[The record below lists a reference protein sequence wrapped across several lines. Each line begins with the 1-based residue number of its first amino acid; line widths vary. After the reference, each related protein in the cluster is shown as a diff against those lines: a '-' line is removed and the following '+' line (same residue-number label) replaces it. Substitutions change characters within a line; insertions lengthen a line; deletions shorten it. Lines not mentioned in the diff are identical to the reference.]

1 MGTQRGRLTVYSE
14 IVAEALTKENCKYWF
29 ECVKNYLVA
38 GDVWDVVDGSFSKPP
53 NEDDED
59 HKEGFMTWRKKNAAA
74 MHAILVS
81 CGTQAFSHISKVS
94 EAKVTWNILNLAY
107 NYNSPLDQSELELE
121 SVSEAPLPDG
131 CIASPVDPSSFKSST
146 SKNINDVKFES

>member
-1 MGTQRGRLTVYSE
+1 MGTQRGRLTLE
-14 IVAEALTKENCKYWF
+14 
-29 ECVKNYLVA
+29 
-38 GDVWDVVDGSFSKPP
+38 DVWDVVDGSFSKPP

-107 NYNSPLDQSELELE
+107 NYNSPLDQFRAGARIC
-121 SVSEAPLPDG
+121 V
-131 CIASPVDPSSFKSST
+131 
-146 SKNINDVKFES
+146 